1 MHKKIASVVA
11 TAVLLVTMSTTSV
24 IASPLS
30 DKLKQQQNSL
40 QQNQINYK
48 NAQDKVNALNSKIE
62 SYDNQIEDLMRE
74 IEANKSKISSLQND
88 INKSQKDIQKAKA
101 DIKEEQELYN
111 QRMRTM
117 YMNGGVGGYL
127 DVILGAENLGDLC
140 QKVQAV
146 KRISDLDKKI
156 VKQLR
161 TKQADLQQKQD
172 KLKSE
177 QNKVVTLNKTQEEKV
192 KKCEQ
197 DKKAQ
202 DAIIMQAKKEEAL
215 YAGKLQTD
223 QAQIN
228 STMKAIEQMRQQ
240 AAAAAA
246 ASASASVAAPAAT
259 KSSTSSAVSAPRA
272 NVSTSSSTSSSK
284 APVAKPASKPAA
296 RPASRPSRGSSAPAS
311 GNAIVS
317 YAYNFL
323 GTPYKWGANGPGSFD
338 CSGFTCYVYSHFGI
352 GLPRTSGSQSGTGSY
367 VSRNSLQPGDLVFF
381 GSPVHHV
388 GIYVGGGCYI
398 HAPRTGDVVK
408 VSSLSGRS
416 DYACARRVM

>member
-48 NAQDKVNALNSKIE
+48 NAQEKVNALNSKIE
-62 SYDNQIEDLMRE
+62 SYDSQIENLMRE
-74 IEANKSKISSLQND
+74 IEANKSKISSLQTD

-177 QNKVVTLNKTQEEKV
+177 QNKVVSLNKAQEEKV

-202 DAIIMQAKKEEAL
+202 DAIIIQAKKEEAL

-228 STMKAIEQMRQQ
+228 STMKAIEEMRRREAE
-240 AAAAAA
+240 AARVVSSAPVVSKS
-246 ASASASVAAPAAT
+246 SAS
-259 KSSTSSAVSAPRA
+259 
-272 NVSTSSSTSSSK
+272 SSSSSRAQVSSSQ
-284 APVAKPASKPAA
+284 AAKPAS

-323 GTPYKWGANGPGSFD
+323 GVPYKWAANGPNSFD
-338 CSGFTCYVYSHFGI
+338 CSGFTCYVYAHFGI
-352 GLPRTSGSQSGTGSY
+352 GLPRTSGAQSGTGSF
-367 VSRNSLQPGDLVFF
+367 VSRNNLQPGDLVFF

-398 HAPRTGDVVK
+398 HAPKTGDVVK

>member
-48 NAQDKVNALNSKIE
+48 NAQNKVDALNSKIE
-62 SYDNQIEDLMRE
+62 SYDNQIGNLMRE
-74 IEANKSKISSLQND
+74 IESNKSKIRSLQND

-101 DIKEEQELYN
+101 DIKEEQDLYD

-117 YMNGGVGGYL
+117 YMNGGIGGYL

-161 TKQADLQQKQD
+161 DKQEDLQTKQD
-172 KLKSE
+172 KLKTE

-202 DAIIMQAKKEEAL
+202 ASLDKEYQREVAL
-215 YAGKLQTD
+215 YAGKLHSD
-223 QAQIN
+223 QAQVN
-228 STMKAIEQMRQQ
+228 ATMKAIEQMRQQ
-240 AAAAAA
+240 AAAAAR
-246 ASASASVAAPAAT
+246 V
-259 KSSTSSAVSAPRA
+259 SSTPAVSRG
-272 NVSTSSSTSSSK
+272 SSSTSSKSTGSSSQ
-284 APVAKPASKPAA
+284 AS
-296 RPASRPSRGSSAPAS
+296 RPASRPSRGSVSAPAS

-317 YAYNFL
+317 YAYNFI
-323 GTPYKWGANGPGSFD
+323 GTPYKWAANGPNSFD
-338 CSGFTCYVYSHFGI
+338 CSGFTCYVYAHFGV
-352 GLPRTSGSQSGTGSY
+352 GLPRTSGAQSGTGSY
-367 VSRNSLQPGDLVFF
+367 VSRDSLQPGDLVFF

-416 DYACARRVM
+416 DYSGARRVM

>member
-24 IASPLS
+24 MANPLS

-48 NAQDKVNALNSKIE
+48 NAQDKVNALNSKLE
-62 SYDNQIEDLMRE
+62 SYDNQIENLIRE
-74 IEANKSKISSLQND
+74 IESNKSKISSLQND

-101 DIKEEQELYN
+101 DIEEEQELYN

-161 TKQADLQQKQD
+161 TKQADLQNKQD

-177 QNKVVTLNKTQEEKV
+177 KNKVVTLNKAQEEKV

-202 DAIIMQAKKEEAL
+202 AALNQEYQREVAL
-215 YAGKLQTD
+215 YAGKLQSD
-223 QAQIN
+223 QAQVN
-228 STMKAIEQMRQQ
+228 ATMKAIEEMRRQEAI
-240 AAAAAA
+240 AAAN
-246 ASASASVAAPAAT
+246 VAQTAT
-259 KSSTSSAVSAPRA
+259 KSSATVATSSNSSKVSAPSVA
-272 NVSTSSSTSSSK
+272 KVKNTSPSK
-284 APVAKPASKPAA
+284 AQVSAPVSKPS
-296 RPASRPSRGSSAPAS
+296 RPASRPSRGVSAPAS

-323 GTPYKWGANGPGSFD
+323 GTPYKWAANGPNSFD
-338 CSGFTCYVYSHFGI
+338 CSGFTCYVYAHFGV
-352 GLPRTSGSQSGTGSY
+352 GLPRTSGAQSGTGSF
-367 VSRNSLQPGDLVFF
+367 VSRNNLQPGDLVFF

>member
-24 IASPLS
+24 IANPLS
-30 DKLKQQQNSL
+30 DKLKHQQNSL

-48 NAQDKVNALNSKIE
+48 NAQNKVNELNSKIE
-62 SYDNQIEDLMRE
+62 SYDNQIENLMME
-74 IEANKSKISSLQND
+74 IETNKSKISSLQTD

-101 DIKEEQELYN
+101 DIKDEQELYN

-127 DVILGAENLGDLC
+127 DVILGAQNLGDLC
-140 QKVQAV
+140 QRVQAV
-146 KRISDLDKKI
+146 KRISDLDKTI

-161 TKQADLQQKQD
+161 IKQANLQQKQD

-177 QNKVVTLNKTQEEKV
+177 QNKIVTLNKTQEEKV

-202 DAIIMQAKKEEAL
+202 NTIIAEAKTEEAL
-215 YAGKLQTD
+215 YAGKLQSD

-228 STMKAIEQMRQQ
+228 STMKAIEQMRQKAAAV
-240 AAAAAA
+240 AAAAARA
-246 ASASASVAAPAAT
+246 SSASAVN
-259 KSSTSSAVSAPRA
+259 KSTGISRGHSSQI
-272 NVSTSSSTSSSK
+272 
-284 APVAKPASKPAA
+284 SKPVSRPSA
-296 RPASRPSRGSSAPAS
+296 RPSVRPSRGSISASAS

-323 GTPYKWGANGPGSFD
+323 GTPYRWGANGPNAFD
-338 CSGFTCYVYSHFGI
+338 CSGFTSYVYAHFGI
-352 GLPRTSGSQSGTGSY
+352 GIPRTSGAQSCNGSF
-367 VSRNSLQPGDLVFF
+367 VSRNNLQPGDLVFF

>member
-1 MHKKIASVVA
+1 
-11 TAVLLVTMSTTSV
+11 MSTTSV

-48 NAQDKVNALNSKIE
+48 NAQDKVSALNSKIE
-62 SYDNQIEDLMRE
+62 SYDNQIENLMRE
-74 IEANKSKISSLQND
+74 IEANKSKISSLQTD

-161 TKQADLQQKQD
+161 TKQADLQNKQD
-172 KLKSE
+172 KLKAE
-177 QNKVVTLNKTQEEKV
+177 QNKVVSLNKAQEEKV
-192 KKCEQ
+192 KKFEQ

-202 DAIIMQAKKEEAL
+202 DAIKIQAKKEEAL

-228 STMKAIEQMRQQ
+228 ATMKAIEEMRRREAE
-240 AAAAAA
+240 AARAR
-246 ASASASVAAPAAT
+246 
-259 KSSTSSAVSAPRA
+259 AVS
-272 NVSTSSSTSSSK
+272 S
-284 APVAKPASKPAA
+284 APVASKSSASSSSSSRAQVSSSHA
-296 RPASRPSRGSSAPAS
+296 SRPSRPSRGSSAPAS

-323 GTPYKWGANGPGSFD
+323 GVPYKWAANGPNSFD
-338 CSGFTCYVYSHFGI
+338 CSGFTCYVYGHFGI
-352 GLPRTSGSQSGTGSY
+352 GLPRTSGAQSGTGSF
-367 VSRNSLQPGDLVFF
+367 VSRNNLQPGDLVFF

-398 HAPRTGDVVK
+398 HAPKTGDVVK

-416 DYACARRVM
+416 DYTCARRVM

>member
-1 MHKKIASVVA
+1 MHKKLASVVA
-11 TAVLLVTMSTTSV
+11 TAVLLVTISTTSV

-48 NAQDKVNALNSKIE
+48 NAQDKVSALNSKIE
-62 SYDNQIEDLMRE
+62 SYDNQIENLMRE
-74 IEANKSKISSLQND
+74 IQANKSKIRSLQTD

-161 TKQADLQQKQD
+161 DKQEDLQIKQD
-172 KLKSE
+172 KLKTE
-177 QNKVVTLNKTQEEKV
+177 QNKVVTLNKAQEEKV

-202 DAIIMQAKKEEAL
+202 ASLDKEYRREVAL
-215 YAGKLQTD
+215 YAGKLHSD
-223 QAQIN
+223 QAQVN
-228 STMKAIEQMRQQ
+228 ATMKAIEQMRQQ
-240 AAAAAA
+240 AAA
-246 ASASASVAAPAAT
+246 SARVSSAPA
-259 KSSTSSAVSAPRA
+259 VSR
-272 NVSTSSSTSSSK
+272 SSSSISSK
-284 APVAKPASKPAA
+284 STGGSSH
-296 RPASRPSRGSSAPAS
+296 ASRPSRGSVSAPAS

-323 GTPYKWGANGPGSFD
+323 GTPYLWAANGPNAFD
-338 CSGFTCYVYSHFGI
+338 CSGFTCYVYAHFGV
-352 GLPRTSGSQSGTGSY
+352 GLPRTSGAQSGTGSY
-367 VSRNSLQPGDLVFF
+367 VSRDSLQPGDLVFF

-416 DYACARRVM
+416 DYSGARRVM

>member
-1 MHKKIASVVA
+1 MLFRS
-11 TAVLLVTMSTTSV
+11 
-24 IASPLS
+24 
-30 DKLKQQQNSL
+30 
-40 QQNQINYK
+40 
-48 NAQDKVNALNSKIE
+48 
-62 SYDNQIEDLMRE
+62 
-74 IEANKSKISSLQND
+74 
-88 INKSQKDIQKAKA
+88 
-101 DIKEEQELYN
+101 
-111 QRMRTM
+111 
-117 YMNGGVGGYL
+117 
-127 DVILGAENLGDLC
+127 
-140 QKVQAV
+140 
-146 KRISDLDKKI
+146 
-156 VKQLR
+156 R

-259 KSSTSSAVSAPRA
+259 KSSTSSAVSVPRA
-272 NVSTSSSTSSSK
+272 NVSTSSSK

-317 YAYNFL
+317 YA
-323 GTPYKWGANGPGSFD
+323 
-338 CSGFTCYVYSHFGI
+338 
-352 GLPRTSGSQSGTGSY
+352 
-367 VSRNSLQPGDLVFF
+367 
-381 GSPVHHV
+381 
-388 GIYVGGGCYI
+388 
-398 HAPRTGDVVK
+398 
-408 VSSLSGRS
+408 
-416 DYACARRVM
+416 

>member
-48 NAQDKVNALNSKIE
+48 NAQDKVSALNSKIE
-62 SYDNQIEDLMRE
+62 SYDNQIENLMRE
-74 IEANKSKISSLQND
+74 IEANKSKISSLQTD

-172 KLKSE
+172 KLKAE
-177 QNKVVTLNKTQEEKV
+177 QNKVVTLNKAQEEKV

-202 DAIIMQAKKEEAL
+202 DAIILQAKKEEAL

-240 AAAAAA
+240 AAA
-246 ASASASVAAPAAT
+246 SASVAPVAT
-259 KSSTSSAVSAPRA
+259 KSSTSS
-272 NVSTSSSTSSSK
+272 SSSSRAQVSSSQ
-284 APVAKPASKPAA
+284 ASKPAS

-323 GTPYKWGANGPGSFD
+323 GVPYKWAANGPNSFD
-338 CSGFTCYVYSHFGI
+338 CSGFTCYVYAHFGI